1 MIGIYKITSPN
12 NKIYIGQTIDFNIR
26 LLTYNNI
33 NQSKSQTKLHYS
45 FLKYGIV
52 NHIFEF
58 IEECSIDQLNIKER
72 YWQDHY
78 NVLSTKGLNCKL
90 TQTNDKSGSL
100 SEEVKLKISIGNKG
114 KKRSAETKLKIS
126 QFMKNKVCSEQTKL
140 KISLANKGKVISKE
154 HKEIL
159 KNARKNEI
167 YSNVGKK
174 RSDNHLA
181 KKVICTDT
189 NKIWNCMSDCAEEL
203 NISVKTLSKYLTGYR
218 KNKTTIIYY
227 E

>member
-33 NQSKSQTKLHYS
+33 NQSKCQTKLHYS

-167 YSNVGKK
+167 HSNVGKK